1 MLFGIASPEFP
12 GIPPEFRDHMAIV
25 DIDRKSGEV
34 YEIVS

>member
-1 MLFGIASPEFP
+1 VGGVGGRIA
-12 GIPPEFRDHMAIV
+12 DYTAVV